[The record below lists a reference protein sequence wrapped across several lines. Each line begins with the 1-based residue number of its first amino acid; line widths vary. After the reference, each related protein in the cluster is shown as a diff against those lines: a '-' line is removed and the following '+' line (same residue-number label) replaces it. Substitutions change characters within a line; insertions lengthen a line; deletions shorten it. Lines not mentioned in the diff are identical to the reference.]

1 MATPIDS
8 LILGLDRALRT
19 VFTVDA
25 AHRVSPGDGLPEAP
39 LDDAQR
45 RRVAGMMRVNHAG
58 EVAAQALYEGQAAT
72 ARLDTVR
79 DAMAEAAAEENDHLA
94 WCAQRLREL
103 DDHTS
108 VFNPLWYAGSWLIG
122 AGAGLVGDR
131 WSLGF
136 VAETERQV
144 IRHLDGHLERL
155 PADDVR
161 SRAILEQMKED
172 EARHGTTALEAGG
185 AELPIPVRLA
195 MRLTAKVMTTTA
207 YRL

>member
-1 MATPIDS
+1 
-8 LILGLDRALRT
+8 
-19 VFTVDA
+19 VDA
-25 AHRVSPGDGLPEAP
+25 AHRASPADDLSESP

-45 RRVAGMMRVNHAG
+45 KRVAGMMRVNHAG

-79 DAMAEAAAEENDHLA
+79 DAMAQAAEEENDHLA
-94 WCAQRLREL
+94 WCAQRLHQLNDR
-103 DDHTS
+103 TS
-108 VFNPLWYAGSWLIG
+108 LLNPLWYAGSWLIG
-122 AGAGLVGDR
+122 AGAGLAGDR

-144 IRHLDGHLERL
+144 IRHLDGHLEQL
-155 PADDVR
+155 PGDDVR

-172 EARHGTTALEAGG
+172 ETRHGTTAVEAGG
-185 AELPIPVRLA
+185 ADLPAPVRFA
-195 MRLTAKVMTTTA
+195 MRLTAKLMTTTA

>member
-25 AHRVSPGDGLPEAP
+25 AHRTSPGEALPDAP
-39 LDDAQR
+39 LDDVQR

-79 DAMAEAAAEENDHLA
+79 DAMTQAATEENDHLA
-94 WCAQRLREL
+94 WCAQRLHEL
-103 DDHTS
+103 NDRTS
-108 VFNPLWYAGSWLIG
+108 LLNPFWYAGSWLIG

-144 IRHLDGHLERL
+144 IRHLDDHLERL
-155 PADDVR
+155 PAEDER

-185 AELPIPVRLA
+185 AELPMPVRLA
-195 MRLTAKVMTTTA
+195 MRLTAKLMTTTA

>member
-25 AHRVSPGDGLPEAP
+25 ANRASPGESHPDTQ
-39 LDDAQR
+39 LDDTQR
-45 RRVAGMMRVNHAG
+45 KRVAGMMRVNHAG

-79 DAMAEAAAEENDHLA
+79 AAMTEAAAEENDHLA
-94 WCAQRLREL
+94 WCAQRLHEL
-103 DDHTS
+103 DDRTS
-108 VFNPLWYAGSWLIG
+108 LLNPLWYAGSWLIG

-136 VAETERQV
+136 VAETEHQV
-144 IRHLDGHLERL
+144 IRHLDDHLNRL
-155 PADDVR
+155 PAEDAR

-185 AELPIPVRLA
+185 AELPAPVRLA

>member
-1 MATPIDS
+1 MPIDS

-19 VFTVDA
+19 VFSVDA
-25 AHRVSPGDGLPEAP
+25 AHRVSPADALPEAT
-39 LDDAQR
+39 LSDSQR
-45 RRVAGMMRVNHAG
+45 RHVVGMMRVNHAG

-103 DDHTS
+103 DDRTS
-108 VFNPLWYAGSWLIG
+108 LLNPFWYAGSWLIG

-144 IRHLDGHLERL
+144 IRHLDGHLDQL
-155 PADDVR
+155 PEEDVR
-161 SRAILEQMKED
+161 SRAILEQMKKD
-172 EARHGTTALEAGG
+172 EERHGTAALEAGG
-185 AELPIPVRLA
+185 TELPAPIRLA
-195 MRLTAKVMTTTA
+195 MTLTAKVMTTTA